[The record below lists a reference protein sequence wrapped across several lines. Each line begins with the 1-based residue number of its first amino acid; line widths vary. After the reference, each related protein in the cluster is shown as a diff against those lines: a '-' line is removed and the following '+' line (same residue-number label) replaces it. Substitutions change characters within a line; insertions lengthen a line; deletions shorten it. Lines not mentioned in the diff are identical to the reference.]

1 MISRASSDDTLQAV
15 NDAMHAMLWLY
26 DLPTWLMALILV
38 GTIVVSTL
46 TGLYVVHSRIHA
58 SRLARHIDNSTV
70 GWFFSGVSLLYG
82 LLLGLLTVATWGN
95 FSQAQNIAS
104 QEAASISV
112 VYRDLSGY
120 PQPGQAQLKKQ
131 LRDYTRYIIDK
142 SWPAQ
147 RRGLTHSG
155 EGFRLRD
162 FQDSLFTQELR
173 TEGQVV
179 LHSETI
185 GAYNRMVEL
194 RRQRIDSIRGS
205 VPGVLWGVV
214 LMGALITIVF
224 SYFFVVSDYR
234 LHAILTG
241 MLSAM
246 IGLLIFLL
254 VALDHPYWGE
264 VSIGPDAYQL
274 ILNTVMKQ

>member
-1 MISRASSDDTLQAV
+1 MISQASSDDTLQAV
-15 NDAMHAMLWLY
+15 KDAMRAMLWLY
-26 DLPTWLMALILV
+26 DLPTGLMALILV
-38 GTIVVSTL
+38 GAVLITSL
-46 TGLYVVHSRIHA
+46 SGLYFIHPRVHA
-58 SRLARHIDNSTV
+58 SPLANLVDNSTV

-120 PQPGQAQLKKQ
+120 PKPQQDQLKKQ
-131 LRDYTRYIIDK
+131 LRDYTSYIIEK

-147 RRGLTHSG
+147 RRGMTHSG
-155 EGFRLRD
+155 EGFRLKR

-185 GAYNRMVEL
+185 GAFNRMVEL

-214 LMGALITIVF
+214 LFGALITIVF
-224 SYFFVVSDYR
+224 SYFFVVQDYR
-234 LHAILTG
+234 FHATLTG
-241 MLSAM
+241 MLSLM

-264 VSIGPDAYQL
+264 VSIGPDAYEL
-274 ILNTVMKQ
+274 ILKTVMQQ